1 MDYKLFQDTDIDS
14 SRENSPDGSI
24 FVSSTKPNDNDLIK
38 IYNYFNYKGYYNIV
52 SIQVINLLTTLFLY
66 FLFLFIV
73 LCIDYQGLIDIK
85 TNEENISN
93 YVNFGNLLNTNFFY
107 IVCMIF
113 MGIYTTIRI
122 HGIFIDIL
130 KYRKISEFYKNVL
143 KINSKIIS
151 STTWTKILEK
161 LQILYGKEVTEYSV
175 NARILRKENIMCDL
189 FQTRLGEYLFSN
201 IMEWNIYYCII
212 GSIIDENNKIKEKI
226 FDQKEQIRKEIR
238 MNMITIALLTFI
250 FMPFLF
256 LYMLFFCIL
265 KYGANFYNHPSKIVA
280 RQWSLKA
287 RWNFRYYNEQ
297 KHNLDERLDIGSIYA
312 KEYCS
317 QFNSKVFETF
327 SKFIVFIASSF
338 FMVLLLLSLINEHL
352 LFNLNITHDKPV
364 IWYMGIL
371 GSIIAIGKNINQERK
386 QGANEESF
394 NKLSN
399 KIKYI
404 PNDLLE
410 NSNPLKVRNKIVK
423 LYEYQ
428 VFTLLKECLSVIVIP
443 FTLIYLLRYVD
454 SIIDFLSSNIEKDT
468 HLGYIGKKSNFNNI
482 NDRSDIK
489 TLISFNQHR
498 IEYPEW
504 GENIEN
510 FLVDSKIYG
519 KIKNENLSIDEYN
532 YTFES
537 NISII

>member
-1 MDYKLFQDTDIDS
+1 MDYKLFHDTDIES

-24 FVSSTKPNDNDLIK
+24 FISSSKPSDNDLIK

-52 SIQVINLLTTLFLY
+52 SIQIINLLTTLFLY
-66 FLFLFIV
+66 FLFLFMV
-73 LCIDYQGLIDIK
+73 LCIDYQGLIDIR
-85 TNEENISN
+85 TNEEYISN
-93 YVNFGNLLNTNFFY
+93 YINFNNLLSTNFFY
-107 IVCMIF
+107 ITCMVF
-113 MGIYTTIRI
+113 MGIYTIIRI
-122 HGIFIDIL
+122 HGIVNDVL
-130 KYRKISEFYKNVL
+130 KYKKISDFYKNIL
-143 KINSKIIS
+143 KINSKILT
-151 STTWTKILEK
+151 STKWNKILEK
-161 LQILYGKEVTEYSV
+161 LQILYGKEFNEYNV
-175 NARILRKENIMCDL
+175 NARILRKENIICDL
-189 FQTRLGEYLFSN
+189 FQTKLSDFLFSN
-201 IMEWNIYYCII
+201 LMEWNIYYCIL
-212 GSIIDENNKIKEKI
+212 GCLIDENNKVKEKI
-226 FDQKEQIRKEIR
+226 FNQREVIKKELR
-238 MNMITIALLTFI
+238 MNMITISILTFI
-250 FMPFLF
+250 FMPFLC
-256 LYMLFFCIL
+256 LYMIFYCLL
-265 KYGANFYNHPSKIVA
+265 KYGANFYNHPSKIVS

-287 RWNFRYYNEQ
+287 RWNFRYYNEL
-297 KHNLDERLDIGSIYA
+297 KHKVDERLDLGSVYA

-327 SKFIVFIASSF
+327 TKFLVFIASSF
-338 FMVLLLLSLINEHL
+338 FMVLMLLSLINEHI
-352 LFNLNITHDKPV
+352 LFNLNITYDKPV

-404 PNDLLE
+404 PGDLIEQL
-410 NSNPLKVRNKIVK
+410 NPLKVRSKIIK

-428 VFTLLKECLSVIVIP
+428 IFTLLKECLTVIVVP

-454 SIIDFLSSNIEKDT
+454 SIIDFLSSNIEKDNN
-468 HLGYIGKKSNFNNI
+468 LGYISKKSNFNNI
-482 NDRSDIK
+482 NDKSDVK

-498 IEYPEW
+498 TNYPEW

-510 FLVDSKIYG
+510 FLVDSTIYG